1 MKKKNRNNQI
11 GAIVIIVICS
21 VAMLLQ
27 YFVIYNISEHNIEKY
42 ITKKIKSDVGI
53 SEFEVMLI
61 DDIKTKYGLVV
72 LFETDIQEKPIGYAV
87 FEKDG
92 FLDRYFNEDFVL
104 YDDRDSYIKD
114 SDALIDL
121 KNKTVFQFAN
131 NEIKIL
137 NSKSSNKELI
147 KYYSYIVL
155 VIVGVIYGIFKLFI
169 SSKKK

>member
-1 MKKKNRNNQI
+1 MKKKNSNNQI

-27 YFVIYNISEHNIEKY
+27 YFVIYNISEQNIEKY
-42 ITKKIKSDVGI
+42 LTKKIKSDVGI
-53 SEFEVMLI
+53 SKLEIRLI

-72 LFETDIQEKPIGYAV
+72 LFKTDIQEKPIGYAV

-92 FLDRYFNEDFVL
+92 LLDRYFNEDFVL
-104 YDDRDSYIKD
+104 YDDSDSYIKD

-121 KNKTVFQFAN
+121 KNQTVFQFAN

-147 KYYSYIVL
+147 KYYSCIVL
-155 VIVGVIYGIFKLFI
+155 VIVGVIYGVFKLLI